1 MSQVRRFGILGVFAL
16 LATFGALNASAEDER
31 EGKIKTVFVIA
42 MENHNWTQPA
52 NQFTGSIQQIFQNP
66 AAPFI
71 NSLVNGTAVAVINGH
86 QVDISKQVAWATNY
100 RSVLATA
107 GGNNPHIHPSEPNYI
122 WAEAGTNFGV
132 FNDNDPFV
140 PASGTGQISNQDNQL
155 HLTRLLDR
163 CGITW
168 KSYQEDIDLV
178 PDGTSFD
185 NVVRPQNQ
193 WTVPLRRFSGTFVSG
208 TNQFNAS
215 NQFDYAPKHNPQ
227 VYFTDSNGGND
238 PTPANPLS
246 HNYAPLQQLFTDLA
260 NNTVAAY
267 NWITP
272 NQHNDQH
279 TTLTGGFKGLT
290 DDPAKILQGDFFL
303 QQIIPVIMASKAY
316 RDHGA
321 IIIWWDE
328 SERDGVAGDN
338 PDDLTHT
345 LGEIVISPEAHSNVG
360 GLPFASDV
368 FLTHSSDLRTMQEIF
383 HVTKPFFLGD
393 AIHANDLSSLFED
406 GVIPNHSDGDGDRD
420 DRGCRRD
427 GDDRHDRDDR

>member
-1 MSQVRRFGILGVFAL
+1 MTHVRRLSMLSMVAL
-16 LATFGALNASAEDER
+16 LATLGTLNASAEEGRER
-31 EGKIKTVFVIA
+31 IKTVFVIA

-52 NQFTGSIQQIFQNP
+52 NQFSGPIQQIFQNP
-66 AAPFI
+66 NAPFI

-86 QVDISKQVAWATNY
+86 TVNISKQVAWATNY
-100 RSVLATA
+100 HSVLATA
-107 GGNNPHIHPSEPNYI
+107 SGSNPHIHPSEPNYI

-132 FNDNDPFV
+132 FNDNDPYV
-140 PASGTGQISNQDNQL
+140 PASGTGQLSNQDNQL

-163 CGITW
+163 CGVSW
-168 KSYQEDIDLV
+168 KSYQEDTDLV
-178 PDGTSFD
+178 PDGNSFD

-193 WTVPLRRFSGTFVSG
+193 WTVPLTRFSGTFVSG
-208 TNQFNAS
+208 TNQFNGS

-246 HNYAPLQQLFTDLA
+246 HHYAPLQQLFPDLA
-260 NNTVAAY
+260 NNTVADY

-272 NQHNDQH
+272 NQFNDQH
-279 TTLTGGFKGLT
+279 TSLNGGFKGQT
-290 DDPAKILQGDFFL
+290 GDAANILQGDFFL

-328 SERDGVAGDN
+328 SERDGIANDN

-345 LGEIVISPEAHSNVG
+345 LGEIVISPDAHPNVG
-360 GLPFASDV
+360 GVPFASDV

-383 HVTKPFFLGD
+383 HATKPFFLGD

-406 GVIPNHSDGDGDRD
+406 GVIPQPDGDHDRD
-420 DRGCRRD
+420 DRGCRGDR
-427 GDDRHDRDDR
+427 DDRHDRDDR